1 MGSTLL
7 GWIVDKYHL
16 YKSIVLLSFVGSV
29 LSVLFF
35 TLLSM
40 KEDPTDNPAAMAAS
54 ILLVG
59 FWVTPLLPITIEV
72 AVEVAYPVP
81 ESSTAAMQQVCDWD
95 SCVCAFLFALWLATD
110 CQRVWFRVS
119 GVWQFDE

>member
-1 MGSTLL
+1 MCVWGCDLWWWWQGLVGSTIL
-7 GWIVDKYHL
+7 GWIVDKYHW
-16 YKSIVLLSFVGSV
+16 YKPMVLLSFVGST

-54 ILLVG
+54 ILMVG

-81 ESSTAAMQQVCDWD
+81 ESSTAAMQQVCVAL
-95 SCVCAFLFALWLATD
+95 CFLLSLSASPFAL
-110 CQRVWFRVS
+110 
-119 GVWQFDE
+119 GN